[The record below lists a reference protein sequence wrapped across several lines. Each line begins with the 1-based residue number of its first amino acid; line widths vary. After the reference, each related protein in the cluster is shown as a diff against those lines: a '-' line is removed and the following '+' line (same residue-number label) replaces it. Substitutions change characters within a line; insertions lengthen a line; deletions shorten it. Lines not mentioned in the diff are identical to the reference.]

1 MNVKRRGA
9 VQVNRALRGE
19 VTFGFAVRGT
29 KKKRRERGEREAE
42 CRGGGGRGVKKQ
54 KTRREK
60 VEERIGDKM
69 VRWKWKG
76 KKGKRSR

>member
-29 KKKRRERGEREAE
+29 RKGERGREGWME
-42 CRGGGGRGVKKQ
+42 DEWRDQG
-54 KTRREK
+54 
-60 VEERIGDKM
+60 
-69 VRWKWKG
+69 
-76 KKGKRSR
+76 

>member
-29 KKKRRERGEREAE
+29 RKGERGRDGGRTSGGTRAE
-42 CRGGGGRGVKKQ
+42 CR
-54 KTRREK
+54 
-60 VEERIGDKM
+60 EE
-69 VRWKWKG
+69 
-76 KKGKRSR
+76 

>member
-29 KKKRRERGEREAE
+29 RKGGEGGRDGGRTSGGTRAE
-42 CRGGGGRGVKKQ
+42 CR
-54 KTRREK
+54 
-60 VEERIGDKM
+60 EE
-69 VRWKWKG
+69 
-76 KKGKRSR
+76 

>member
-29 KKKRRERGEREAE
+29 KR
-42 CRGGGGRGVKKQ
+42 GGRGKGGRPSGESKVECREGRGMKKH
-54 KTRREK
+54 KTRREEE
-60 VEERIGDKM
+60 EERIREKDG
-69 VRWKWKG
+69 VKG
-76 KKGKRSR
+76 RRK

>member
-29 KKKRRERGEREAE
+29 RKGGERE
-42 CRGGGGRGVKKQ
+42 GGMEGGRVEGPGLSAG
-54 KTRREK
+54 RSEK
-60 VEERIGDKM
+60 A
-69 VRWKWKG
+69 
-76 KKGKRSR
+76 

>member
-29 KKKRRERGEREAE
+29 RKGERGRD
-42 CRGGGGRGVKKQ
+42 GGRVEGPGLSAG
-54 KTRREK
+54 RSEK
-60 VEERIGDKM
+60 A
-69 VRWKWKG
+69 
-76 KKGKRSR
+76 